1 MRPHR
6 SAAPYTINGL
16 ALLTITVGLAVYDA
30 RTLGCLLMAYIL
42 SAAIGISIGERN
54 AHNHHSE
61 R

>member
-1 MRPHR
+1 MTRVQY
-6 SAAPYTINGL
+6 AVNGL
-16 ALLTITVGLAVYDA
+16 ALLALTVGLAIYDA
-30 RTLGCLLMAYIL
+30 RTLGCLLMACIL

>member
-1 MRPHR
+1 MTRGQH
-6 SAAPYTINGL
+6 TVNGL
-16 ALLTITVGLAVYDA
+16 ALLALAVGLAIYDA
-30 RTLGCLLMAYIL
+30 RTLGCLLMACIL